1 MNFKSM
7 LIGFGLCIF
16 LLVLLFVGLV
26 GHDVALLSGG
36 WHWVYGSTS
45 VVRLMCSGDDFEVQG
60 NRLIE
65 DCRSML
71 MVTKVIL
78 EYRMTHP
85 VSTVPDEKIIEVID
99 GSDIELVFGE
109 RAIAIK
115 MYSENPIL
123 ASDLANAYAEAIVK
137 QDGELRKEERKKA
150 LARVHENV
158 ATHCR
163 YMEQIKKDL
172 FDRRNSGRTND
183 VGYVAL
189 ERQLTVAEESM
200 KQLAAE
206 EKNAVGSVVG
216 SVGDRVVRGRWAE
229 VDSENRVWR
238 RKRRVQHHLR

>member
-1 MNFKSM
+1 MSIKSM
-7 LIGFGLCIF
+7 LIGFGLCVF
-16 LLVLLFVGLV
+16 LLVLLFVGWA
-26 GHDVALLSGG
+26 GHDVALLFGG
-36 WHWVYGSTS
+36 WHRVCGSTS
-45 VVRLMCSGDDFEVQG
+45 VVRLMCGGDDFEAQG

-65 DCRSML
+65 DCRSEL
-71 MVTKVIL
+71 MVAKVIL
-78 EYRMTHP
+78 EYRMTRP
-85 VSTVPDEKIIEVID
+85 ASTVSDEKIIEVID

-109 RAIAIK
+109 RSIAIK

-137 QDGELRKEERKKA
+137 QDGELRKKEREKA

-163 YMEQIKKDL
+163 YMEQIRKDL
-172 FDRRNSGRTND
+172 LDRRNSGKTND

-206 EKNAVGSVVG
+206 AKKAVGSVVG
-216 SVGDRVVRGRWAE
+216 STGERVVRGRWAE

-238 RKRRVQHHLR
+238 RKRRVQRH